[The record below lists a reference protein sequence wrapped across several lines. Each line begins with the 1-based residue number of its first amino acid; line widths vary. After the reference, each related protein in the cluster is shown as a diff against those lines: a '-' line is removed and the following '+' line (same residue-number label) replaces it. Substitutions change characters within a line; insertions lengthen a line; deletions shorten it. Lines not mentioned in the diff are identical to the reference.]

1 MLRPLARLSQSHV
14 RSQTP
19 PPPPL
24 HPLRWTSSL
33 PCLSGHADTQPLPV
47 RSLASRSVLSCRTRF
62 AQSSC
67 CLSLLFASV
76 CSASERAGEA
86 RWDRAGASIQR
97 ARRAGGLEGGREGG
111 EEGGTAPA
119 PANHTSGTIRRLGL
133 GLRQRLP
140 RTSRVGVHLS
150 LLDPK
155 AWDLNCSLIL
165 FPFELGKRSVGRR
178 TCVRGAVGPAL
189 RMLRQSKVQT
199 S

>member
-67 CLSLLFASV
+67 CLSLLLASV

-97 ARRAGGLEGGREGG
+97 ARRAGGREGLLRDRSERGEERGGRH
-111 EEGGTAPA
+111 P
-119 PANHTSGTIRRLGL
+119 
-133 GLRQRLP
+133 RQRTFKVP
-140 RTSRVGVHLS
+140 VGWD
-150 LLDPK
+150 DPK
-155 AWDLNCSLIL
+155 IRVRVTPSPKEAK
-165 FPFELGKRSVGRR
+165 GKSGFI
-178 TCVRGAVGPAL
+178 
-189 RMLRQSKVQT
+189 
-199 S
+199 